1 MERAASGTS
10 VTGRREPASGP
21 DGTGRR
27 EPASRP
33 DGTGR
38 RPDRPDRRPS
48 AGRPPTTTRAEIE
61 QVAFGLFDQQGFDA
75 TTVDDI
81 AAAAGIGR
89 RTFFRYFAS
98 KNDVVWGEFD
108 RDLARMAERFTGY
121 GVAQPLGDV
130 LRDAVVAYNAL
141 DPAEVPRHRRRM
153 ALILHVP
160 ALQAHSTLRYAAWR
174 QVVADYVGSR
184 LGCAPDALAPRLAGH
199 TALAA
204 AVAAYEQWLADE
216 AAGADELADLLD
228 ATLRA
233 VADGLNAFR

>member
-1 MERAASGTS
+1 MDGRASGAA
-10 VTGRREPASGP
+10 VASG
-21 DGTGRR
+21 
-27 EPASRP
+27 
-33 DGTGR
+33 
-38 RPDRPDRRPS
+38 RPS
-48 AGRPPTTTRAEIE
+48 VGRPPTTTRSEIE
-61 QVAFGLFDQQGFDA
+61 QVAFRLFDDQGFDA

-108 RDLARMAERFTGY
+108 RDLARMADRFSRY
-121 GVAQPLGDV
+121 DPDLPLGDV

-141 DPAEVPRHRRRM
+141 DAAEVPRHRRRM

-174 QVVADYVGSR
+174 QVVADYVATR
-184 LGCAPDALAPRLAGH
+184 LDCPASELAPRLAGH
-199 TALAA
+199 AALGA

-216 AAGADELADLLD
+216 SAGSAELGALLD
-228 ATLRA
+228 AALRA
-233 VADGLNAFR
+233 VAEGLNRLTP